1 MEIINEPWNEVFNSI
16 IEVNNLSY
24 REQSDGGIIKI
35 YGGNADATQS
45 QTEIFNVYYDQPSD
59 LKTQLDS
66 VFSSEPDTAKRP
78 IITADNPNL
87 KLVVQGSMPQFEKIE
102 TLLDKIDVKKPQI
115 LIEAFIVEAKPK
127 FERRLGTRLGL
138 INTNATRGPNNN
150 ATQTIRGNAAGGAS
164 TDASLTIGTDGD
176 SVTNFPIL
184 SGTSGLGIIK
194 DLGANEIAFEIDAM
208 EQEGDSKTLSN
219 PKLFTISGQQ
229 ATITQGTT
237 FFVDTTTIANGVTT
251 TSRSE
256 FDANLKLDITPV
268 VTGDGNVRMTVNIT
282 NDSVDDVTSSNPEIT
297 KKEINTNLILADG
310 DIAVIGGVLTEKL
323 EETNARVPGL
333 GKLPL
338 VGRLFSSRTELD
350 DKTEL
355 LIFLAPRII

>member
-1 MEIINEPWNEVFNSI
+1 M
-16 IEVNNLSY
+16 Y
-24 REQSDGGIIKI
+24 
-35 YGGNADATQS
+35 
-45 QTEIFNVYYDQPSD
+45 
-59 LKTQLDS
+59 
-66 VFSSEPDTAKRP
+66 KR
-78 IITADNPNL
+78 
-87 KLVVQGSMPQFEKIE
+87 Q
-102 TLLDKIDVKKPQI
+102 
-115 LIEAFIVEAKPK
+115 
-127 FERRLGTRLGL
+127 
-138 INTNATRGPNNN
+138 
-150 ATQTIRGNAAGGAS
+150 
-164 TDASLTIGTDGD
+164 
-176 SVTNFPIL
+176 
-184 SGTSGLGIIK
+184 
-194 DLGANEIAFEIDAM
+194 
-208 EQEGDSKTLSN
+208 
-219 PKLFTISGQQ
+219 
-229 ATITQGTT
+229 
-237 FFVDTTTIANGVTT
+237 FVDTTTIANGVTT